1 MASLPARLSLSCWH
15 CSLYGLNSVAPGKT
29 KLLGTYQEVAQL
41 VNHYNGS
48 LVISSNPWCVR
59 ACVYVCFTGTPAMIS
74 TLVIIG

>member
-1 MASLPARLSLSCWH
+1 M
-15 CSLYGLNSVAPGKT
+15 APGKT
-29 KLLGTYQEVAQL
+29 KLLGTYQEVARL

-59 ACVYVCFTGTPAMIS
+59 AYVYVCFTGTPAMIS